1 MQIQWKKEIGNRR
14 RRELKWKCRKR
25 CQRKYERENIWKKI
39 EVDRHVDSRG
49 CPLEWSHLWC
59 SGTFQTFQ
67 VLLLGSIK
75 VVVGV
80 IG

>member
-1 MQIQWKKEIGNRR
+1 MEVPKE
-14 RRELKWKCRKR
+14 
-25 CQRKYERENIWKKI
+25 CQRRSERERIFGRGKKWI
-39 EVDRHVDSRG
+39 DKWIVLG
-49 CPLEWSHLWC
+49 AAPLGWSHLWC
-59 SGTFQTFQ
+59 SGTFRTFQ